1 MASTWRHTFS
11 LASIGRGFNHRS
23 PCSIYYGNI
32 IAFAAWI
39 YIDIDYKY
47 IEHQEESKVVEET
60 HSEENGNGKGLSQIE
75 ETRKLQYTGG
85 SSYIVSLPKKW
96 IQDLGL
102 KQGDHVVILRQ
113 GNTTLQ
119 IAPASKRP
127 IKGQKEA
134 TVEVGKDNNPYFIA
148 RKLIALYFLGFNVI
162 NVVPKE
168 GRLIVEQREVIKN
181 IIRRVLM
188 GTEVVADSATGITLQ
203 VLINL
208 LDLSVDT
215 AFKRMLLIAKSMYR
229 DTLLSLQENNVELA
243 EEVVKSDDEV
253 DRFSFYIVR
262 QLKIAI
268 KNEYLLKEIGLE
280 EPRNCLGYRLIAKS
294 VERVADHAV
303 IIAKDIIEMRQ
314 PLNKDI
320 VEKLSN
326 MSYFAL
332 EVLDDSCLSMF
343 KRDYEAADRAIEKAR
358 KIYEI
363 EKAIL
368 RSVSKP
374 RDVSELYRIKLITEN
389 IRRVAEYASDIA
401 EIVLNMTVQHTLRK
415 G

>member
-1 MASTWRHTFS
+1 M
-11 LASIGRGFNHRS
+11 GKN
-23 PCSIYYGNI
+23 
-32 IAFAAWI
+32 
-39 YIDIDYKY
+39 D
-47 IEHQEESKVVEET
+47 
-60 HSEENGNGKGLSQIE
+60 SEDNGNGKSSLQGE

-113 GNTTLQ
+113 GNSVLQ
-119 IAPASKRP
+119 IAPASKRMA
-127 IKGQKEA
+127 KEQKEA
-134 TVEVGKDNNPYFIA
+134 TIEVSKDNNPYFIA

-162 NVVPKE
+162 TIVPKE
-168 GRLIVEQREVIKN
+168 DRLLVEQREVIKS
-181 IIRRVLM
+181 IVRRVLM
-188 GTEVVADSATGITLQ
+188 GTEIIADSATGITLQ

-208 LDLSVDT
+208 LDLSVDA

-229 DTLLSLQENNVELA
+229 DTLLALKENNIELA

-268 KNEYLLKEIGLE
+268 RNEHLLKEIGLA

-303 IIAKDIIEMRQ
+303 VIARDFMSNPH

-320 VEKLSN
+320 VDKIAN

-332 EVLDDSCLSMF
+332 EVLDDACLSMF
-343 KRDYEAADRAIEKAR
+343 KRDYEEADRAIEKAHR
-358 KIYEI
+358 IDEM
-363 EKAIL
+363 EKGIL
-368 RSVSKP
+368 RAVSKP
-374 RDVSELYRIKLITEN
+374 RDVNELYRIKLITEN

-401 EIVLNMTVQHTLRK
+401 EIVLNMTVQQTLRK

>member
-1 MASTWRHTFS
+1 MDFLPCIDRKRVQ
-11 LASIGRGFNHRS
+11 LAIVL
-23 PCSIYYGNI
+23 PIYQINI
-32 IAFAAWI
+32 IAFAVPYLYRYRLRI
-39 YIDIDYKY
+39 YRTLRNSSSMEKM
-47 IEHQEESKVVEET
+47 
-60 HSEENGNGKGLSQIE
+60 HSEEEGNSKGFSQSE

-102 KQGDHVVILRQ
+102 RQGDHVVILRQ
-113 GNTTLQ
+113 GNSTLQ

-127 IKGQKEA
+127 IKEQKEA
-134 TVEVGKDNNPYFIA
+134 TIEVGKDHNPYFIA
-148 RKLIALYFLGFNVI
+148 RKLIALYFVGFNVI

-168 GRLIVEQREVIKN
+168 DRLLVEQREVIKN

-188 GTEVVADSATGITLQ
+188 GTEIIADSATGITLQ

-215 AFKRMLLIAKSMYR
+215 AFKRMVLIAKSMYR
-229 DTLLSLQENNVELA
+229 DTLLSLRENNVELA
-243 EEVVKSDDEV
+243 QEVVKSDDEV

-268 KNEYLLKEIGLE
+268 KNEYLLKEI
-280 EPRNCLGYRLIAKS
+280 
-294 VERVADHAV
+294 
-303 IIAKDIIEMRQ
+303 RQ

-320 VEKLSN
+320 VEKISN

-358 KIYEI
+358 KIDEM
-363 EKAIL
+363 EKEIL
-368 RSVSKP
+368 RAVSKP
-374 RDVSELYRIKLITEN
+374 RDVNELYRIKLITEN

-401 EIVLNMTVQHTLRK
+401 EIVLNMTVQQTLRK

>member
-1 MASTWRHTFS
+1 MME
-11 LASIGRGFNHRS
+11 
-23 PCSIYYGNI
+23 
-32 IAFAAWI
+32 
-39 YIDIDYKY
+39 KM
-47 IEHQEESKVVEET
+47 
-60 HSEENGNGKGLSQIE
+60 HSDEDGKGSLQTE

-102 KQGDHVVILRQ
+102 KQGDHVVILRG
-113 GNTTLQ
+113 GNSTLQ

-127 IKGQKEA
+127 IKEQKEA
-134 TVEVGKDNNPYFIA
+134 TIEVSKDNNPYFIA

-162 NVVPKE
+162 NVVSKE
-168 GRLIVEQREVIKN
+168 DRLIAEQREVIKN

-188 GTEVVADSATGITLQ
+188 GTEIIADSAAGITLQ

-229 DTLLSLQENNVELA
+229 DTILSLEENNIELA
-243 EEVVKSDDEV
+243 QEVVKSDDEV

-280 EPRNCLGYRLIAKS
+280 ESRNCLGYRLIAKS

-303 IIAKDIIEMRQ
+303 RIAKDVIEMHQ

-320 VEKLSN
+320 MEKISN
-326 MSYFAL
+326 MTYFAL

-358 KIYEI
+358 KIDEM
-363 EKAIL
+363 EKTIL
-368 RSVSKP
+368 HAVSKP
-374 RDVSELYRIKLITEN
+374 RDFNELYRIKLITEN

>member
-1 MASTWRHTFS
+1 ME
-11 LASIGRGFNHRS
+11 N
-23 PCSIYYGNI
+23 NN
-32 IAFAAWI
+32 
-39 YIDIDYKY
+39 
-47 IEHQEESKVVEET
+47 
-60 HSEENGNGKGLSQIE
+60 SEGNGNGKSLLQGE

-113 GNTTLQ
+113 GNSMLQ
-119 IAPASKRP
+119 IAPASKRVA
-127 IKGQKEA
+127 KEQREA
-134 TVEVGKDNNPYFIA
+134 TIEVSKENNPYFIA

-162 NVVPKE
+162 TIVPKE
-168 GRLIVEQREVIKN
+168 DRLLVEQREVIKS
-181 IIRRVLM
+181 IVRRVLM
-188 GTEVVADSATGITLQ
+188 GTEIIADSATGITLQ

-208 LDLSVDT
+208 LDLSVDA

-229 DTLLSLQENNVELA
+229 DTLLALQENNVELA
-243 EEVVKSDDEV
+243 GEVVKSDDEV

-268 KNEYLLKEIGLE
+268 KNEHLLKEIGLE

-303 IIAKDIIEMRQ
+303 VISKDIIENPH
-314 PLNKDI
+314 PLKKDI
-320 VEKLSN
+320 VEKIAS
-326 MSYFAL
+326 MCYFAL
-332 EVLDDSCLSMF
+332 QVLDDACLSMF
-343 KRDYEAADRAIEKAR
+343 KRDYEAADKAIEKAR
-358 KIYEI
+358 KIDEM

-368 RSVSKP
+368 RTVSKP
-374 RDVSELYRIKLITEN
+374 RDVNELYRIKLITEN

-401 EIVLNMTVQHTLRK
+401 EIVLNMTVQQTLRK

>member
-1 MASTWRHTFS
+1 M
-11 LASIGRGFNHRS
+11 
-23 PCSIYYGNI
+23 Y
-32 IAFAAWI
+32 
-39 YIDIDYKY
+39 
-47 IEHQEESKVVEET
+47 
-60 HSEENGNGKGLSQIE
+60 SEENGNGKRLSQRE

-113 GNTTLQ
+113 GNSTLE
-119 IAPASKRP
+119 IAPASKRL
-127 IKGQKEA
+127 IKEQKEA
-134 TVEVGKDNNPYFIA
+134 TIAVDKDHNPYFIA

-168 GRLIVEQREVIKN
+168 DRLLVEQREVIKN

-188 GTEVVADSATGITLQ
+188 GTEIIADSATGITLQ

-229 DTLLSLQENNVELA
+229 DALLSLRENNVELA
-243 EEVVKSDDEV
+243 QEVVKSDDEV

-268 KNEYLLKEIGLE
+268 KHEYLLKDIGLE

-303 IIAKDIIEMRQ
+303 IIAKDVIEIQQ

-320 VEKLSN
+320 VDKISN

-332 EVLDDSCLSMF
+332 EVLDDACLSMF
-343 KRDYEAADRAIEKAR
+343 KRDGEAADRAIEKAH
-358 KIYEI
+358 KIDEM

-368 RSVSKP
+368 RVVSKP
-374 RDVSELYRIKLITEN
+374 RDVHELYRIKLITEN

-401 EIVLNMTVQHTLRK
+401 EIVINMTVQQTLRK
-415 G
+415 D

>member
-1 MASTWRHTFS
+1 MMVN
-11 LASIGRGFNHRS
+11 NHS
-23 PCSIYYGNI
+23 DGG
-32 IAFAAWI
+32 
-39 YIDIDYKY
+39 
-47 IEHQEESKVVEET
+47 
-60 HSEENGNGKGLSQIE
+60 GNGKSLLQGE

-102 KQGDHVVILRQ
+102 RQGDHVVIMRQ
-113 GNTTLQ
+113 GNSILQ
-119 IAPASKRP
+119 IAPASNRAAKE
-127 IKGQKEA
+127 QKEA
-134 TVEVGKDNNPYFIA
+134 TIEVGKDNNPYFIA

-162 NVVPKE
+162 TIVPKE
-168 GRLIVEQREVIKN
+168 DRLLVEQREVIKS
-181 IIRRVLM
+181 IVRRVLM
-188 GTEVVADSATGITLQ
+188 GTEIIADSATGITLQ

-208 LDLSVDT
+208 LDLSVDA

-229 DTLLSLQENNVELA
+229 DTLLALKENNVELA

-253 DRFSFYIVR
+253 DRFSFYIIR

-268 KNEYLLKEIGLE
+268 KNEHLLKEIGLE
-280 EPRNCLGYRLIAKS
+280 ESRNCLGYRLIAKS

-303 IIAKDIIEMRQ
+303 VIAKDIIEARRH
-314 PLNKDI
+314 PLNKD
-320 VEKLSN
+320 VTEKISN

-332 EVLDDSCLSMF
+332 EVLDDACLSMF

-358 KIYEI
+358 RIDEM

-368 RSVSKP
+368 RVVSKP
-374 RDVSELYRIKLITEN
+374 RDANELYRIKLITEN

-401 EIVLNMTVQHTLRK
+401 EIVLNMTVQQTLRK

>member
-1 MASTWRHTFS
+1 ME
-11 LASIGRGFNHRS
+11 NH
-23 PCSIYYGNI
+23 G
-32 IAFAAWI
+32 
-39 YIDIDYKY
+39 
-47 IEHQEESKVVEET
+47 
-60 HSEENGNGKGLSQIE
+60 SEGNGNGKSLSQGE

-113 GNTTLQ
+113 GNSVLQ
-119 IAPASKRP
+119 IAPASKRAA
-127 IKGQKEA
+127 KEQKEA
-134 TVEVGKDNNPYFIA
+134 TIEVSKSNNPYFIA

-162 NVVPKE
+162 TIVPKE
-168 GRLIVEQREVIKN
+168 DRLLVEQREVIKS
-181 IIRRVLM
+181 IVRRVLM
-188 GTEVVADSATGITLQ
+188 GTEIIADSATGITLQ

-208 LDLSVDT
+208 LDLSVDA

-229 DTLLSLQENNVELA
+229 DTLLALKENNVELA
-243 EEVVKSDDEV
+243 EEVVRSDDEV

-268 KNEYLLKEIGLE
+268 KNEHLLKEIGLE

-303 IIAKDIIEMRQ
+303 VIAKDVTDNPH
-314 PLNKDI
+314 PLNKDV
-320 VEKLSN
+320 VEKIAS

-332 EVLDDSCLSMF
+332 EVLDDACLSMF

-358 KIYEI
+358 RIDEM

-368 RSVSKP
+368 RMVSKP
-374 RDVSELYRIKLITEN
+374 RDVNELYRIKLITEN

-401 EIVLNMTVQHTLRK
+401 EIVLNMTVQQTLRK

>member
-1 MASTWRHTFS
+1 MEDHNRD
-11 LASIGRGFNHRS
+11 G
-23 PCSIYYGNI
+23 
-32 IAFAAWI
+32 
-39 YIDIDYKY
+39 
-47 IEHQEESKVVEET
+47 
-60 HSEENGNGKGLSQIE
+60 NGNGKTLLHGE

-113 GNTTLQ
+113 GNSVLQ
-119 IAPASKRP
+119 IAPASKRAA
-127 IKGQKEA
+127 KEQKEA
-134 TVEVGKDNNPYFIA
+134 TIEVSKDNNPYFIA

-162 NVVPKE
+162 TIVPKE
-168 GRLIVEQREVIKN
+168 DRLLVEQREVIKN
-181 IIRRVLM
+181 IVRRVLM
-188 GTEVVADSATGITLQ
+188 GTEIIADSATGITLQ

-208 LDLSVDT
+208 LDLSVDA

-229 DTLLSLQENNVELA
+229 DTLLALKENNTELA
-243 EEVVKSDDEV
+243 EEVARSDDEV

-268 KNEYLLKEIGLE
+268 KNEHLLKEIGLE

-303 IIAKDIIEMRQ
+303 IIAKDLVDNPR
-314 PLNKDI
+314 PLSKDI
-320 VEKLSN
+320 VEKISN
-326 MSYFAL
+326 MCYFAL
-332 EVLDDSCLSMF
+332 EVLDDACLSMF

-358 KIYEI
+358 KIDEM
-363 EKAIL
+363 EKTIL
-368 RSVSKP
+368 RTKP
-374 RDVSELYRIKLITEN
+374 RDVNELYRIKLITEN

-401 EIVLNMTVQHTLRK
+401 EIVLNMTVQQTLRK

>member
-1 MASTWRHTFS
+1 ME
-11 LASIGRGFNHRS
+11 N
-23 PCSIYYGNI
+23 NN
-32 IAFAAWI
+32 
-39 YIDIDYKY
+39 
-47 IEHQEESKVVEET
+47 
-60 HSEENGNGKGLSQIE
+60 SEGNGNGKSLLQGE

-113 GNTTLQ
+113 GNSMLQ
-119 IAPASKRP
+119 IAPASKRVARE
-127 IKGQKEA
+127 QREA
-134 TVEVGKDNNPYFIA
+134 TIEVSKENNPYFIA

-162 NVVPKE
+162 TIVPKE
-168 GRLIVEQREVIKN
+168 DRLLVEQREVIKS
-181 IIRRVLM
+181 IVRRVLM
-188 GTEVVADSATGITLQ
+188 GTEIIADSATGITLQ

-208 LDLSVDT
+208 LDLSVDA

-243 EEVVKSDDEV
+243 GEVVKSDDEV

-268 KNEYLLKEIGLE
+268 KNEHLLKEIGLE

-303 IIAKDIIEMRQ
+303 VISKDIIENPH
-314 PLNKDI
+314 PLKKDI
-320 VEKLSN
+320 VEKIAS

-332 EVLDDSCLSMF
+332 QVLDDACLSMF
-343 KRDYEAADRAIEKAR
+343 KRDYEAADKAIEKAR
-358 KIYEI
+358 KIDEM

-368 RSVSKP
+368 RAVSKP
-374 RDVSELYRIKLITEN
+374 RDVNELYRIKLITEN

-401 EIVLNMTVQHTLRK
+401 EIVLNMTVQQTLRK

>member
-1 MASTWRHTFS
+1 MENNNSD
-11 LASIGRGFNHRS
+11 G
-23 PCSIYYGNI
+23 
-32 IAFAAWI
+32 
-39 YIDIDYKY
+39 
-47 IEHQEESKVVEET
+47 
-60 HSEENGNGKGLSQIE
+60 NGNGKSLLQGE

-96 IQDLGL
+96 IKDLGL

-113 GNTTLQ
+113 GNSVLQ
-119 IAPASKRP
+119 IAPASKRVA
-127 IKGQKEA
+127 KEQREA
-134 TVEVGKDNNPYFIA
+134 TIEVSKDNNPYFIA

-162 NVVPKE
+162 TIVPKE
-168 GRLIVEQREVIKN
+168 DRLLVEQREVIKS
-181 IIRRVLM
+181 IVRRVLM
-188 GTEVVADSATGITLQ
+188 GTEIIADSATGITLQ

-208 LDLSVDT
+208 LDLSVDA
-215 AFKRMLLIAKSMYR
+215 AFKRMLLIAKSMYH
-229 DTLLSLQENNVELA
+229 DTLLALKENNVELA
-243 EEVVKSDDEV
+243 GEVVKSDDEV

-268 KNEYLLKEIGLE
+268 KNEHLLKEIGLE

-303 IIAKDIIEMRQ
+303 VIARDIIENPH

-320 VEKLSN
+320 VEKIAS

-332 EVLDDSCLSMF
+332 EVLDDACLSMF
-343 KRDYEAADRAIEKAR
+343 KRDYEAADKAIEKAR
-358 KIYEI
+358 RIDDMER
-363 EKAIL
+363 AIL
-368 RSVSKP
+368 RAVSRP
-374 RDVSELYRIKLITEN
+374 RDISELYRIKLITEN

-401 EIVLNMTVQHTLRK
+401 EIVLNMTVQQTLRK

>member
-1 MASTWRHTFS
+1 ME
-11 LASIGRGFNHRS
+11 N
-23 PCSIYYGNI
+23 NN
-32 IAFAAWI
+32 
-39 YIDIDYKY
+39 
-47 IEHQEESKVVEET
+47 
-60 HSEENGNGKGLSQIE
+60 SEGNGNGKSLLQGE

-113 GNTTLQ
+113 GNSMLQ
-119 IAPASKRP
+119 IAPASKRVA
-127 IKGQKEA
+127 KEQREA
-134 TVEVGKDNNPYFIA
+134 TIEVSKENNPYFIA

-162 NVVPKE
+162 TIVPKE
-168 GRLIVEQREVIKN
+168 DRLLVEQREVIKS
-181 IIRRVLM
+181 IVRRVLM
-188 GTEVVADSATGITLQ
+188 GTEIIADSATGITLQ

-208 LDLSVDT
+208 LDLSVDA

-229 DTLLSLQENNVELA
+229 DTLLALQENNVELA
-243 EEVVKSDDEV
+243 GEVVKSDDEV

-268 KNEYLLKEIGLE
+268 KNEHLLKEIGLE

-303 IIAKDIIEMRQ
+303 VISKDIIENPH
-314 PLNKDI
+314 PLKKDI
-320 VEKLSN
+320 VEKIAS

-332 EVLDDSCLSMF
+332 QVLDDACLSMF
-343 KRDYEAADRAIEKAR
+343 KRDYEAADKAIEKAR
-358 KIYEI
+358 KIDEM

-368 RSVSKP
+368 RAVSKP
-374 RDVSELYRIKLITEN
+374 RDVNELYRIKLITEN

-401 EIVLNMTVQHTLRK
+401 EIVLNMTVQQTLRK

>member
-1 MASTWRHTFS
+1 
-11 LASIGRGFNHRS
+11 LQG
-23 PCSIYYGNI
+23 
-32 IAFAAWI
+32 
-39 YIDIDYKY
+39 
-47 IEHQEESKVVEET
+47 
-60 HSEENGNGKGLSQIE
+60 E

-113 GNTTLQ
+113 GNSMLQ
-119 IAPASKRP
+119 IAPASKRVA
-127 IKGQKEA
+127 KEQREA
-134 TVEVGKDNNPYFIA
+134 TIEVSKENNPYFIA

-162 NVVPKE
+162 TIVPKE
-168 GRLIVEQREVIKN
+168 DRLLVEQREVIKS
-181 IIRRVLM
+181 IVRRVLM
-188 GTEVVADSATGITLQ
+188 GTEIIADSATGITLQ

-208 LDLSVDT
+208 LDLSVDA

-229 DTLLSLQENNVELA
+229 DTLLALQENNVELA
-243 EEVVKSDDEV
+243 GEVVKSDDEV

-268 KNEYLLKEIGLE
+268 KNEHLLKEIGLE

-303 IIAKDIIEMRQ
+303 VISKDIIENPH
-314 PLNKDI
+314 PLKKDI
-320 VEKLSN
+320 VEKIAS

-332 EVLDDSCLSMF
+332 EVLDDACLSMF
-343 KRDYEAADRAIEKAR
+343 KRDYEAADKAIEKAR
-358 KIYEI
+358 KIDEM

-368 RSVSKP
+368 RAVSKP
-374 RDVSELYRIKLITEN
+374 RDVNELYRIKLITEN

-401 EIVLNMTVQHTLRK
+401 EIVLNMTVQQTLRK